1 MQVAIITSYK
11 KFDQLFFLVKKLLD
25 MQFKI
30 FIHID
35 KKTFDKN
42 NKYIEA
48 LNKTDS
54 VYLISKYSISWGSIN
69 HLYSILDL
77 LQIATTDEEVHFI
90 HIISSQDY
98 PVKTQQFFD
107 SFFSTEN
114 NNIYMTVTSQEK
126 FDLEIKDR
134 YTQFYFFQ
142 QNDSRKSRI
151 QKIDKHIQK
160 IQKMIGIER
169 KRFGRFTHLY
179 KGMVWI
185 SAPKH
190 IFTYTLSFYKKQRS
204 FCRFLYFCRIPEEFF
219 FQTILSNSNYTKYIV
234 PDNLRFTLWEEK
246 HNSIPA
252 ILDESDFGAIQ
263 NSNAVFAR
271 KIDTSISEK
280 LTKEIDQFLL

>member
-1 MQVAIITSYK
+1 MQAAIITSYK
-11 KFDQLFFLVKKLLD
+11 NFDQLFFLVKKLLG

-35 KKTFDKN
+35 KKTFDESN
-42 NKYIEA
+42 EYIEL
-48 LNKTDS
+48 LNKTES
-54 VYLISKYSISWGSIN
+54 IYLISKYSISWGSIN

-77 LQIATTDEEVHFI
+77 LQIATTDKDVHFI

-98 PVKTQQFFD
+98 PIKTQHFFD

-114 NNIYMTVTSQEK
+114 NCIYMTVTGQEK
-126 FDLEIKDR
+126 FNLEVKDR
-134 YTQFYFFQ
+134 YAQFYFFQ
-142 QNDSRKSRI
+142 QSDSRKSRI
-151 QKIDKHIQK
+151 QKIDTFSQK

-169 KRFGRFTHLY
+169 KRFGSFTHLY

-190 IFTYTLSFYKKQRS
+190 VFIYTLSFYKARRS
-204 FCRFLYFCRIPEEFF
+204 FSGFLYFCRIPEEFF
-219 FQTILSNSNYTKYIV
+219 FQTILSNSNYAKYII
-234 PDNLRFTLWEEK
+234 PDNLRFTFWEEK
-246 HNSIPA
+246 YSSIPA

-271 KIDTSISEK
+271 KVDPLISKILMKKIDK
-280 LTKEIDQFLL
+280 NLL